1 MRLEDDIRI
10 DDEQTS
16 QNQQSIL
23 TEEDQSKTTKS
34 ANISQHDAHGDSK
47 VLSSTFKT
55 KKAAESPAQRTLNSI
70 VQTNPS
76 KDKEIVD
83 TSGDEQESSDEFEAK
98 FKKDTRSKMNAFQAE
113 CADLDEKFTG

>member
-55 KKAAESPAQRTLNSI
+55 KQAAESPA
-70 VQTNPS
+70 
-76 KDKEIVD
+76 
-83 TSGDEQESSDEFEAK
+83 
-98 FKKDTRSKMNAFQAE
+98 
-113 CADLDEKFTG
+113 